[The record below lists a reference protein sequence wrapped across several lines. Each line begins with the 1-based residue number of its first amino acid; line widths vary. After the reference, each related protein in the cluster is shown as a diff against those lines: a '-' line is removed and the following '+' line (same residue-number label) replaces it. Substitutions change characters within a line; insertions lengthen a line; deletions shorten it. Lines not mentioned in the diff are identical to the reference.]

1 MFTPLEVL
9 AAILASSMH
18 DVDHPGTTNQ
28 YLVATS
34 SELALMYNDESVL
47 ENHHLA
53 VAFKLLQ
60 LPECDILAGLSAKQR
75 TSFRKMVIDMV
86 LATDMSKHMSL
97 LADLKTMVETKK
109 VAGSG
114 VLLLDNYS
122 DRIQV
127 LQNLIHCC
135 DLSNPTKPLPLYTE
149 WVDRLMEESFK
160 QGDKER
166 EQGLEISPLCD
177 RNTVNVAKCQVGFIS
192 YIVHPLWETMAELVF
207 PDGQEIMT
215 TLEENRVYYDQI
227 QKEAVV
233 EE

>member
-1 MFTPLEVL
+1 MPSIIQVFTPLEVF

-127 LQNLIHCC
+127 LLFLLLVIDVIIIHPSRQLHRSHTCHSHHSHC
-135 DLSNPTKPLPLYTE
+135 HHLSSERGKR
-149 WVDRLMEESFK
+149 DR
-160 QGDKER
+160 
-166 EQGLEISPLCD
+166 
-177 RNTVNVAKCQVGFIS
+177 
-192 YIVHPLWETMAELVF
+192 
-207 PDGQEIMT
+207 
-215 TLEENRVYYDQI
+215 
-227 QKEAVV
+227 
-233 EE
+233 